1 MSAIKFNEEDI
12 ERAII
17 AANDILEKD
26 ILSLLKENK
35 SIQACYLLER
45 IVTSLT
51 VCQSEMEQH
60 VGKTSIAEFLIEWK
74 FQLELLSQKMTE
86 MENGDIVFEVEILM
100 ATCRKNIEPE
110 TLFVA

>member
-1 MSAIKFNEEDI
+1 MSEIKFNEEDI

-17 AANDILEKD
+17 AATEILENDILF
-26 ILSLLKENK
+26 LLRESK
-35 SIQACYLLER
+35 SIQACYLLEK

-51 VCQSEMEQH
+51 ICQSEMEQH
-60 VGKTSIAEFLIEWK
+60 VGKTTIAEFLIEWK

-86 MENGDIVFEVEILM
+86 MKDSDIIYEVEILM

-110 TLFVA
+110 TLFVV

>member
-1 MSAIKFNEEDI
+1 MSEIKFNEEDI

-17 AANDILEKD
+17 AATEILENDIL
-26 ILSLLKENK
+26 LLLRESK

-60 VGKTSIAEFLIEWK
+60 VGKTTIAEFLIEWK

-86 MENGDIVFEVEILM
+86 MKDSDIIYEVEILM

-110 TLFVA
+110 TLFVV